1 MNLLQGKKTYIV
13 AASVVVS
20 AIFSFLTGAVDLQT
34 AIVTALQGV
43 GLATLRAGVTS
54 EASKP

>member
-1 MNLLQGKKTYIV
+1 MDILQGKKTYLV
-13 AASVVVS
+13 AASVVIS

-54 EASKP
+54 EVNKQ